1 MAGGT
6 ADRGLMV
13 SPRAPLG
20 IFLAGS
26 ALLLVAAGTVL
37 IRSGGERPAQAVAEA
52 PPPPP
57 RPHWNSDALHQLLA
71 AIDAS
76 GAEGLRPKDYRRA
89 DLAGFL
95 RQGGPVSAIEPT
107 ATEAAK
113 ALARDYID
121 GRIKHP
127 ARFDWHIGH
136 SPARLVTLDADLAN
150 AVNGGS
156 LPDYLRGLLPTDPRY
171 AALRRAYADTS
182 AAAHGRRDA
191 IRASMERWRW
201 MPRVLGDTYIWVNI
215 PTYKL
220 KLYRDGDVAAEHV
233 VVVGAPR
240 TPTPQLSA
248 DVGRI
253 IVNPWWT
260 LPPSVLREGK
270 KYSPARGYVWQKIG
284 GRMVI
289 RQKPGPMNALGRMKI
304 DMPNPWAIYLHDTPA
319 KSGFAQPMR
328 ALSHGCIRVQN
339 IPSLA
344 SKIHDPAAIDAA
356 LETYTMK
363 SLPVQATIPV
373 YIVYFTAAPDADG
386 KVVTYGDPY
395 DRDARMIAALDGV
408 KYRPPAKPKPPLP
421 KAEVEAVTVNRA
433 IDEPGR
439 AQP

>member
-1 MAGGT
+1 
-6 ADRGLMV
+6 MV
-13 SPRAPLG
+13 SSRARTG

-26 ALLLVAAGTVL
+26 ALLLAAAGTVL
-37 IRSGGERPAQAVAEA
+37 LRGGADRPAPAVAEA

-57 RPHWNSDALHQLLA
+57 TPHWNAGTLHQLLA

-76 GAEGLRPKDYRRA
+76 GAEGLRPKDYKRA
-89 DLAGFL
+89 ALADFL
-95 RQGGPVSAIEPT
+95 RQGGPLSAIDET
-107 ATEAAK
+107 ATAAAG

-121 GRIKHP
+121 GRIKNP
-127 ARFDWHIGH
+127 ARFDWHIEH
-136 SPARLVTLDADLAN
+136 SPAKLVTLDVDLAN
-150 AVNGGS
+150 AVNGGD
-156 LPDYLRGLLPTDPRY
+156 LRDYLSGLLPTDPRY
-171 AALRRAYADTS
+171 AGLRRAYADTPT
-182 AAAHGRRDA
+182 AEHGRRDA

-201 MPRVLGDTYIWVNI
+201 MPRVLGDDYVWVNI

-220 KLYRDGDVAAEHV
+220 QLYRAGEVAAEHV
-233 VVVGAPR
+233 VVVGAPK

-248 DVGRI
+248 DVGHI

-260 LPPSVLREGK
+260 LPPTVLREGK
-270 KYSPARGYVWQKIG
+270 KYSPARGYVYQTIHGKTY
-284 GRMVI
+284 V

-344 SKIHDPAAIDAA
+344 AELHDPAPIEAA

-363 SLPVQATIPV
+363 SLPMDKAVPV
-373 YIVYFTAAPDADG
+373 YIVYFTAAPDANG

-395 DRDARMIAALDGV
+395 DRDARMIAALDGM
-408 KYRPPAKPKPPLP
+408 KYRPPTKPKPPLP
-421 KAEVEAVTVNRA
+421 KAQAEAVTVNRA
-433 IDEPGR
+433 VDEPER

>member
-1 MAGGT
+1 MSRALAGG
-6 ADRGLMV
+6 L
-13 SPRAPLG
+13 
-20 IFLAGS
+20 LAGS
-26 ALLLVAAGTVL
+26 VLLLGAAGIVL
-37 IRSGGERPAQAVAEA
+37 MRAEEKTAPVVAEA

-57 RPHWNSDALHQLLA
+57 KPHWNSDTLHQLLA

-76 GAEGLRPKDYRRA
+76 RAEGLRPKDYQREA
-89 DLAGFL
+89 LVTFLAHGGYVGDIEATATSAAHMLAG
-95 RQGGPVSAIEPT
+95 
-107 ATEAAK
+107 
-113 ALARDYID
+113 DYID

-127 ARFDWHIGH
+127 SRFDWHIEH
-136 SPARLVTLDADLAN
+136 SPERLTTLDVDLAN
-150 AVNGGS
+150 AVNNDA
-156 LPDYLRGLLPTDPRY
+156 LPGYLNALLPTDPRY
-171 AALRRAYADTS
+171 AALRQAYADTPVS
-182 AAAHGRRDA
+182 EHGRRDA

-201 MPRVLGDTYIWVNI
+201 MPRVLGDNYVWVNI

-220 KLYRDGDVAAEHV
+220 QLYRDGRQAAEHV
-233 VVVGAPR
+233 VVVGAPK

-248 DVGRI
+248 HVDRI

-270 KYSPARGYVWQKIG
+270 KYSPAKGYVWQKIG
-284 GRMVI
+284 GRTFI

-304 DMPNPWAIYLHDTPA
+304 DMPNAWAIYLHDTPA

-344 SKIHDPAAIDAA
+344 SELYDPAAIDSA

-363 SLPVQATIPV
+363 SLPMRTKVPV

-395 DRDARMIAALDGV
+395 DRDARMIAALDGIR
-408 KYRPPAKPKPPLP
+408 YHPPAKPAKPLP
-421 KAEVEAVTVNRA
+421 KAEAEAVTVNRA
-433 IDEPGR
+433 VDEPGR

>member
-1 MAGGT
+1 MSMSRALAGG
-6 ADRGLMV
+6 L
-13 SPRAPLG
+13 
-20 IFLAGS
+20 LAGS
-26 ALLLVAAGTVL
+26 VLLLGAAGILLVRAGEKPVPVAA
-37 IRSGGERPAQAVAEA
+37 EA
-52 PPPPP
+52 LPPPPK
-57 RPHWNSDALHQLLA
+57 PHWNSDTLHQLLA

-76 GAEGLRPKDYRRA
+76 RAEGLRPKDYQRA
-89 DLAGFL
+89 ALAAFL
-95 RQGGPVSAIEPT
+95 ARGGYVGDIEAT
-107 ATEAAK
+107 ATSAAH
-113 ALARDYID
+113 ALASDYID

-127 ARFDWHIGH
+127 SRFDWHIEH
-136 SPARLVTLDADLAN
+136 SPARLATLDADLAN
-150 AVNGGS
+150 AVNDGA
-156 LPDYLRGLLPTDPRY
+156 LPDYLHALLPTDPRY
-171 AALRRAYADTS
+171 VVLRRAYADTPAS
-182 AAAHGRRDA
+182 EHGRRDA

-201 MPRVLGDTYIWVNI
+201 MPRALGDDYVWVNI

-220 KLYRDGDVAAEHV
+220 QLYRGGAVAAEHV
-233 VVVGAPR
+233 AVVGAPK

-270 KYSPARGYVWQKIG
+270 TYSPAKGYVWQKIG
-284 GRMVI
+284 GKTFI

-304 DMPNPWAIYLHDTPA
+304 DMPNAWAIYLHDTPA

-344 SKIHDPAAIDAA
+344 SELYDPAAIDTA
-356 LETYTMK
+356 LETTTMK
-363 SLPVQATIPV
+363 SLPMQTKVPV
-373 YIVYFTAAPDADG
+373 YIVYFTAAPNDDG

-395 DRDARMIAALDGV
+395 DRDARMIAALDGL
-408 KYRPPAKPKPPLP
+408 KYRPPAKPAKPLP
-421 KAEVEAVTVNRA
+421 KAEAEAVTVNRA